1 MYAGD
6 ALPPASRPGPA
17 VDDALVLRR
26 SPGERFVV
34 VRQAVRELCDISVVS
49 FAAAAS

>member
-1 MYAGD
+1 MYAGT
-6 ALPPASRPGPA
+6 LYPRPGCPGPA

-34 VRQAVRELCDISVVS
+34 ARQAVRELCDVSVVS